1 MAFRSSG
8 SDRPQYSIS
17 TSVFI
22 RKGKYIKGPSFG
34 LWEAD
39 SGPMMRGSV
48 KEKYLAELIAFL
60 EKAQERD
67 ASVSFSL
74 FKNDTG
80 KKKRSNDD
88 DEEEWGSKRKEKD
101 EDDEPAPKKKRAP
114 VEEEEE
120 EPAPKKK
127 KKPVE
132 EEEEEKPAKKGK
144 KKSEWDFD

>member
-1 MAFRSSG
+1 MAFNRG
-8 SDRPQYSIS
+8 GNSDRPQYSIS

-48 KEKYLAELIAFL
+48 KEKYLAELISFL

-80 KKKRSNDD
+80 KKKSRFNG
-88 DEEEWGSKRKEKD
+88 DEDEDGEWGSKRKDKD
-101 EDDEPAPKKKRAP
+101 EDD
-114 VEEEEE
+114 
-120 EPAPKKK
+120 
-127 KKPVE
+127 
-132 EEEEEKPAKKGK
+132 
-144 KKSEWDFD
+144 